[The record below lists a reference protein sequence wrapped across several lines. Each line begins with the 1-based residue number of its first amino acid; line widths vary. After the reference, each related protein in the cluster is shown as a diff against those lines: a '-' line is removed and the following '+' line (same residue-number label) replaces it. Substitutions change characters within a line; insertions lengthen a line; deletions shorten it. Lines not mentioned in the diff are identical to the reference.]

1 MNVTFYGY
9 DINLEIVAFCVILYF
24 IIDFNILYSTVSLQG
39 LKDLYELLGISVDEG
54 FEVLKQTTE
63 KLKQIKQEKKEKFTQ
78 KQSQSQTQK
87 QTPASNPR
95 QKF

>member
-24 IIDFNILYSTVSLQG
+24 IIVFNILYSTVSLQG

-63 KLKQIKQEKKEKFTQ
+63 KLKQIKQEKKEKFTK

>member
-24 IIDFNILYSTVSLQG
+24 IIVFNMLYSTVSLKG
-39 LKDLYELLGISVDEG
+39 LKDLYELIGISVNEG
-54 FEVLKQTTE
+54 FEVLKETTE
-63 KLKQIKQEKKEKFTQ
+63 KLKQLKEEKNKPEKFTQ
-78 KQSQSQTQK
+78 KQSQ
-87 QTPASNPR
+87 TPTTNPR